1 MPTRTGT
8 WKFVVVL
15 AVSGLGTLASPSW
28 GAEPDAR
35 LAKAEAKVD
44 ATAAT
49 PVGSQEVAADLAR
62 ELNKSCKC
70 TAYSAASLTA
80 QQAQTGWSWGEIL
93 TADRMAQAVG
103 KKTGMPL
110 ANATAL
116 VVSQRQQGLSW
127 GQIAQADG
135 VKLGKVAKDVD
146 KLAKAFEKS
155 VEKTGKALAKAAD
168 KLEDQAEKAAGKAA
182 KAAP

>member
-1 MPTRTGT
+1 M
-8 WKFVVVL
+8 
-15 AVSGLGTLASPSW
+15 
-28 GAEPDAR
+28 
-35 LAKAEAKVD
+35 
-44 ATAAT
+44 
-49 PVGSQEVAADLAR
+49 DLAR
-62 ELNKSCKC
+62 ELDKSCKC
-70 TAYSAASLTA
+70 SAYSAASLTA
-80 QQAQTGWSWGEIL
+80 QRAQTGWSRGEVL
-93 TADRMAQAVG
+93 VADRLAQAVS
-103 KKTGMPL
+103 KRTGMPL
-110 ANATAL
+110 ANTTAL

-182 KAAP
+182 KAVDKAEDKAEKAADKAADKGAEKSAEKSGGEGGGGHGGAGGKAK